1 VLQVLTK
8 FSAAAALKIL
18 RTWARSNLNFI
29 KFCKLTNMPYLS
41 PEEEQAIIEPRPM
54 ADFVE
59 TPYVK
64 RLTHRALSYLQIGI
78 PVHFRGPTG
87 TGKTTLALHLASKIG
102 RPAVLLHGDDE
113 YKTSDL
119 VGGEHGFRYRYL
131 KDNFISTVLKV
142 EQDMYKRWTDN
153 RLTLAC
159 KYGFTMIYDEFTRSR
174 PEANNVLLSI
184 LQEKVMDLPIE
195 REGEE
200 SHYLKVHSNF
210 SAIFTSNPEEYAGT
224 HKAQDALRD
233 RMVTIDLDYFDRKT
247 EIAITEAKSGLPR
260 DDCAKIVDVVRGMR
274 KTNPCEFPPTV
285 RSCITLAKAV
295 VVNKG
300 KVSAGNPVFKE
311 LAQDILISQTT
322 RSPWSP
328 RRKEIEAMVNGLITK
343 YC

>member
-1 VLQVLTK
+1 M
-8 FSAAAALKIL
+8 S
-18 RTWARSNLNFI
+18 
-29 KFCKLTNMPYLS
+29 YLS

-59 TPYVK
+59 TPYIK
-64 RLTHRALSYLQIGI
+64 QLTRRALNYLKCGI

-87 TGKTTLALHLASKIG
+87 TGKTTLALHVASKIG
-102 RPAVLLHGDDE
+102 RPAVLLHGDEE

-131 KDNFISTVLKV
+131 RDNFIASVLKV
-142 EQDMYKRWTDN
+142 EQDMYKRWMDN

-159 KYGFTMIYDEFTRSR
+159 KNGFTMVYDEFTRSR

-184 LQEKVMDLPIE
+184 LQEKVMDLPPQ

-200 SHYLKVHSNF
+200 VHYLKVHPNF
-210 SAIFTSNPEEYAGT
+210 CAIFTSNPEEYAGT

-247 EIAITEAKSGLPR
+247 EIAITQAKSGFSKE
-260 DDCAKIVDVVRGMR
+260 DAEKIVDVVRAMR
-274 KTNPCEFPPTV
+274 KNNPCEFPPTV

-295 VVNKG
+295 EISKG
-300 KVSAGNPVFKE
+300 KVSASNPIFRQ
-311 LAQDILISQTT
+311 LAQDILVSQTT
-322 RSPWSP
+322 RSPWSSK
-328 RRKEIEAMVNGLITK
+328 RKEIKELVEELIKK

>member
-1 VLQVLTK
+1 MYL
-8 FSAAAALKIL
+8 SH
-18 RTWARSNLNFI
+18 
-29 KFCKLTNMPYLS
+29 LS

-59 TPYVK
+59 TPYIK
-64 RLTHRALSYLQIGI
+64 QFTRRALNYLKVGI

-119 VGGEHGFRYRYL
+119 VGGEHGFHYRYL
-131 KDNFISTVLKV
+131 RDQFIHSVLKV
-142 EQDMYKRWTDN
+142 EQDMYKRWMDN

-159 KYGFTMIYDEFTRSR
+159 KHGFTMIYDEFTRSK

-184 LQEKVMDLPIE
+184 LQEKVMDLPSQ

-200 SHYLKVHSNF
+200 AFYLKVHPNF
-210 SAIFTSNPEEYAGT
+210 CAIFTSNPEEYAGT

-247 EIAITEAKSGLPR
+247 EVAITQAKSSLSKE
-260 DDCAKIVDVVRGMR
+260 DAEKIVDIVRSMR
-274 KTNPCEFPPTV
+274 RNNPCEFPPTV
-285 RSCITLAKAV
+285 RSCITLAKALGI
-295 VVNKG
+295 NKG
-300 KVSAGNPVFKE
+300 KISTKGRVFRE
-311 LAQDILISQTT
+311 LAKDVLVSQTT

-328 RRKEIEAMVNGLITK
+328 KRKEIEKLVEELIKK

>member
-1 VLQVLTK
+1 M
-8 FSAAAALKIL
+8 S
-18 RTWARSNLNFI
+18 
-29 KFCKLTNMPYLS
+29 YLS

-59 TPYVK
+59 TPYIK
-64 RLTHRALSYLQIGI
+64 QLTRRALNYLKCGI

-87 TGKTTLALHLASKIG
+87 TGKTTLALHVASKIG
-102 RPAVLLHGDDE
+102 RPAVLLHGDEE

-131 KDNFISTVLKV
+131 RDNFIASVLKV
-142 EQDMYKRWTDN
+142 EQDMYKRWMDN

-159 KYGFTMIYDEFTRSR
+159 KNGFTMVYDEFTRSR

-184 LQEKVMDLPIE
+184 LQEKVMDLPPQ

-200 SHYLKVHSNF
+200 VHYLKVHPNF
-210 SAIFTSNPEEYAGT
+210 CAIFTSNPEEYAGT

-247 EIAITEAKSGLPR
+247 EIAITQAKSGLSKE
-260 DDCAKIVDVVRGMR
+260 DAEKIVDVVRAMR
-274 KTNPCEFPPTV
+274 KNNPCEFPPTV

-295 VVNKG
+295 EISKG
-300 KVSAGNPVFKE
+300 KVSASNPIFRQ
-311 LAQDILISQTT
+311 LAQDILVSQTT
-322 RSPWSP
+322 RSPWSSK
-328 RRKEIEAMVNGLITK
+328 RKEIKELVEELIKK

>member
-1 VLQVLTK
+1 
-8 FSAAAALKIL
+8 
-18 RTWARSNLNFI
+18 
-29 KFCKLTNMPYLS
+29 MPYLS

-59 TPYVK
+59 TPYIK
-64 RLTHRALSYLQIGI
+64 RLTRRALNYLNVGI

-131 KDNFISTVLKV
+131 RDNFISSVLKV

-159 KYGFTMIYDEFTRSR
+159 KNGFTMIYDEFTRSR
-174 PEANNVLLSI
+174 PEANNILLSI
-184 LQEKVMDLPIE
+184 LQEKVMDLPSQ
-195 REGEE
+195 RQGEE
-200 SHYLKVHSNF
+200 AHYLQVHPNF
-210 SAIFTSNPEEYAGT
+210 CAIFTSNPEEYAGT

-233 RMVTIDLDYFDRKT
+233 RMVTMDLDYFDRKT
-247 EIAITEAKSGLPR
+247 EVAITQAKSGLQKE
-260 DDCAKIVDVVRGMR
+260 DAEKIVDVVRGMR
-274 KTNPCEFPPTV
+274 KGNPCEFPPTV
-285 RSCITLAKAV
+285 RSCIALAKAV
-295 VVNKG
+295 EINKG
-300 KVSAGNPVFKE
+300 TVSASNSIFRE
-311 LAQDILISQTT
+311 LAQDVLVSQTT

-328 RRKEIEAMVNGLITK
+328 KRKEVEELVGELIKK